1 MNDRMLDEYNYVKKV
16 VASCVTPEQIKVS
29 KDWAEDWAQR
39 MKRNFPKEVSS
50 WTDLY
55 LSVIAV

>member
-1 MNDRMLDEYNYVKKV
+1 MLDEYNYVKKV